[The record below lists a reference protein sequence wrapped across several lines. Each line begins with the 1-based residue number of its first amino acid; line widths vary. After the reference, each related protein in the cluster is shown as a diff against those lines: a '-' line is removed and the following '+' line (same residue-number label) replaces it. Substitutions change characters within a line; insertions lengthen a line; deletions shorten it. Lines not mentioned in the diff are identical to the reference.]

1 MPPDRPS
8 FPFFQPCGRG
18 SPATLFG
25 VGWTAKLGMSVLG
38 DDQRRSLR
46 SVWVLTGWGGSSVV
60 TGPGRTLV
68 AQSRGP
74 GTHLSQAQGAPK
86 EASVFH

>member
-25 VGWTAKLGMSVLG
+25 VGWTAKLGMPVLG
-38 DDQRRSLR
+38 DDQKLSLR
-46 SVWVLTGWGGSSVV
+46 SVWVLTSWAGILCGHRPWQH
-60 TGPGRTLV
+60 PGRPV
-68 AQSRGP
+68 PGPRHPPFP
-74 GTHLSQAQGAPK
+74 GTGGP
-86 EASVFH
+86 